1 MFEQIDPLP
10 SAEHQSPRGNRDGKL
25 GWGKR
30 GPDMRGHVVWS
41 FRLMNI
47 ALVVFRRDGLKKIF
61 KISLNV
67 WVGIFLNKE
76 RRRSV
81 AAKYRQKAGRD
92 ILASQ
97 PKRDFA
103 GDFDKTFASGLNVK
117 RVKRLAHQ
125 KFKALWE
132 LPSGIERKRSFAMRA
147 VPPRHAFQVL
157 VFAAKIWFSRKF
169 FSEALG
175 SYIA

>member
-1 MFEQIDPLP
+1 LPEQTRRIFGALVPLFAEKMQNDLPPVGLAPMFEQIDPLP
-10 SAEHQSPRGNRDGKL
+10 SAEHQPPRGNRDGKL
-25 GWGKR
+25 GWRKR

-47 ALVVFRRDGLKKIF
+47 ALVVFWRDGLKKIF

-81 AAKYRQKAGRD
+81 AAKYCQKAGRD

-97 PKRDFA
+97 PKRNFA

-117 RVKRLAHQ
+117 RVQRLAH
-125 KFKALWE
+125 
-132 LPSGIERKRSFAMRA
+132 
-147 VPPRHAFQVL
+147 
-157 VFAAKIWFSRKF
+157 
-169 FSEALG
+169 
-175 SYIA
+175 